1 MKIAVLNRV
10 FASTGGG
17 AERYSMALVEQLAAH
32 HEIHVF
38 AQEIGHQWP
47 HVRYHRVSLPFTRPR
62 WLNQLWYACITW
74 MQTRKGFD
82 IVHSHENVWHGNVQ
96 TMHVKTVSRSR
107 FGDRK
112 GLPLVRRLIST
123 GFSARLI
130 TYLLFER
137 ARMRVRDS
145 RAVVAVSDSLRKELV
160 EEYPESRKM
169 LYVISPG
176 VYLPDQYIGKSDAR
190 KALGMEKDGSLLL
203 FIAKD
208 YARKGLNAILQALRD
223 MPPDVRLIVIGN
235 TAQIFR
241 FRTEAVTLGVHS
253 RVHFL
258 GVLEHIDLAYQA
270 ADILVHPTLEDSF
283 GMVVLE
289 AMAYRLPVIVSDRKY
304 CGASALLTDR
314 VHALLLADPQNVCM
328 LKKSVM
334 CILDSIELSN
344 RLRDNGF
351 CLAQKHSWQATA
363 MAYDEI
369 YKKVCV
375 GQQT

>member
-1 MKIAVLNRV
+1 
-10 FASTGGG
+10 
-17 AERYSMALVEQLAAH
+17 
-32 HEIHVF
+32 
-38 AQEIGHQWP
+38 
-47 HVRYHRVSLPFTRPR
+47 
-62 WLNQLWYACITW
+62 
-74 MQTRKGFD
+74 
-82 IVHSHENVWHGNVQ
+82 
-96 TMHVKTVSRSR
+96 
-107 FGDRK
+107 
-112 GLPLVRRLIST
+112 
-123 GFSARLI
+123 
-130 TYLLFER
+130 
-137 ARMRVRDS
+137 
-145 RAVVAVSDSLRKELV
+145 
-160 EEYPESRKM
+160 
-169 LYVISPG
+169 
-176 VYLPDQYIGKSDAR
+176 
-190 KALGMEKDGSLLL
+190 MEKDGSLLL

>member
-1 MKIAVLNRV
+1 MLNRV

-112 GLPLVRRLIST
+112 GLPLVWRIIT
-123 GFSARLI
+123 TAFSARLI
-130 TYLLFER
+130 TYLMFER
-137 ARMRVRDS
+137 ARMSGRGS

-169 LYVISPG
+169 LCVISPG
-176 VYLPDQYIGKSDAR
+176 VYLPLQHISKSDAR
-190 KALGMEKDGSLLL
+190 KALGMAQDGSLLL

-208 YARKGLNAILQALRD
+208 YARKGLNALLQALRD
-223 MPPDVRLIVIGN
+223 MPPDVRLMVVGN
-235 TAQIFR
+235 TDQIFR
-241 FRTEAVTLGVHS
+241 FRTEAETLGIRS

-258 GVLEHIDLAYQA
+258 GALENIALVYQA
-270 ADILVHPTLEDSF
+270 ADALVHPTLEDSF
-283 GMVVLE
+283 GMVVIE

-304 CGASALLTDR
+304 CGASALLIDC
-314 VHALLLADPQNVCM
+314 VHALLLADPQNVST

-334 CILDSIELSN
+334 CILNSIELSN
-344 RLRDNGF
+344 RLRENGF
-351 CLAQKHSWQATA
+351 RLAQEHSWQATA
-363 MAYDEI
+363 MGYEEI

-375 GQQT
+375 G